1 VRAFHLADRL
11 GDYGLIGLLF
21 CVPGA
26 PDTWE
31 IDTWLMSCRVLGR
44 RVEHFMFDRLC
55 EAARAAGI
63 AAIVGVYRPTA
74 KNAQVADLFTRLGFR
89 LAAEAPDEIRYVFDI
104 ASDAFAPDAPDSTS
118 RHIRSEQP
126 AST

>member
-1 VRAFHLADRL
+1 L

-126 AST
+126 APT